1 MTSYQIFD
9 KFELVY
15 ADTLKK
21 NRLERVRL
29 ASLTGYYLR
38 VDAPCLDSSGFS
50 ETPENADKKLARVTK
65 SFSIAFSD
73 RNESKGKKGGRKS
86 YFIVLTKAQNIPTSR
101 RVSRFPEIPAFMI
114 GERDILG
121 GPTLPVSSYPG

>member
-50 ETPENADKKLARVTK
+50 ETPENAGKKLARVTK

-86 YFIVLTKAQNIPTSR
+86 YFTVLTKAQNIPTSR
-101 RVSRFPEIPAFMI
+101 RTPSV
-114 GERDILG
+114 
-121 GPTLPVSSYPG
+121 YPGFQRFLRL

>member
-15 ADTLKK
+15 VDALTK

-38 VDAPCLDSSGFS
+38 VDAPRLDSSGFS
-50 ETPENADKKLARVTK
+50 EIPENAGRKLARVTK
-65 SFSIAFSD
+65 KAFSLPSLIEM
-73 RNESKGKKGGRKS
+73 NLKGKKGGVS
-86 YFIVLTKAQNIPTSR
+86 LT
-101 RVSRFPEIPAFMI
+101 
-114 GERDILG
+114 L
-121 GPTLPVSSYPG
+121 